1 MIKTALLVK
10 LQAKKGKEKE
20 VEKFL
25 QEALSN
31 VEDEPATATW
41 YAVRFDAG
49 SYGIFDTFPD
59 ENGRQEHLSGK
70 VAKALKEKSG
80 ELFSGPPA
88 IEKLDV
94 LAAKMPEVAQY

>member
-25 QEALSN
+25 QDALPN
-31 VEDEPATATW
+31 VESEPATATW
-41 YAVRFDAG
+41 YAVRFGAG
-49 SYGIFDTFPD
+49 AYGIFDTFPD
-59 ENGRQEHLSGK
+59 EEGRQEHLSGK
-70 VAKALKEKSG
+70 VAKALKEKSD
-80 ELFSGPPA
+80 ELFSQPPA

-94 LAAKMPEVAQY
+94 IAAKMPEVAQY